1 MKKLIEG
8 VDFSFRSSSRQ
19 DSLGRKANERLED
32 GTETFL
38 RALWPGKENWFAELR
53 NSNSFRDLVL
63 RGLLEDEVPDPEAV
77 IDGYGLILRQ
87 KKLPFWLKAWK
98 VPLDRRFAMAASW
111 LEINLRLADDGLG
124 LRDAHTSN
132 WGFSHCQQPVWVDVG
147 SVVNLETGLEG
158 LEEFRAWH
166 TRPLSLALKRPSWIL
181 DYLSKPISRVQSIS
195 LTFPRLVKPSSP
207 FSRFLRH
214 DDIVMK
220 IMRRFVPTLFQKL
233 AMPYRRLILTFWMHR
248 IRRWSRREVTTG
260 LWSDYRRPS
269 KTSNVSS
276 PVVDS
281 SQPHEEE
288 GRKRTIL
295 RLISQSE
302 AEVILDIGANDGWL
316 IFESLQEG
324 KTFWAV
330 DPDHGAI
337 SKFTRN
343 LAARVTSRSIK
354 VCGAVDSF
362 AETDARADLVV
373 ALALTHHLFLSQGLE
388 FRQIAARLGELA
400 SKEVIVEFMPWGLAV
415 SGQLEADN
423 ASLPEGYSLDNFVE
437 AVREYFP
444 VIDTY
449 SPRMENPPRII
460 VHGRKV

>member
-1 MKKLIEG
+1 MIKLIEG
-8 VDFSFRSSSRQ
+8 VDFSFHSSSMQ
-19 DSLGRKANERLED
+19 DSLGRKASQKLRD
-32 GTETFL
+32 GTVTFL
-38 RALWPGKENWFAELR
+38 RAVWPGKEDWFSELT
-53 NSNSFRDLVL
+53 NSESFRYLVS
-63 RGLLEDEVPDPEAV
+63 RGLLEDEVPDSEAF

-87 KKLPFWLKAWK
+87 KMLPFWLKAWK

-111 LEINLRLADDGLG
+111 LEINLRLAEDGFG

-147 SVVNLETGLEG
+147 SIVDLQTGLEG
-158 LEEFRAWH
+158 LEEFRAWN

-181 DYLSKPISRVQSIS
+181 DYLSKPISRIQAIS
-195 LTFPRLVKPSSP
+195 LKFPWLVKTPSH
-207 FSRFLRH
+207 FSSVLRH

-220 IMRRFVPTLFQKL
+220 ALRRFAPSMFRRL
-233 AMPYRRLILTFWMHR
+233 AVPYRKLVLKLWSVR
-248 IRRWSRREVTTG
+248 IRRWSRRAVSTG
-260 LWSDYRRPS
+260 LWSDYRRPM
-269 KTSNVSS
+269 KVSNISL
-276 PVVDS
+276 PVTES
-281 SQPHEEE
+281 SQSHEGE
-288 GRKRTIL
+288 GRKATIL
-295 RLISQSE
+295 RLVSQSE
-302 AEVILDIGANDGWL
+302 AEVIMDIGANDGWL

-324 KTFWAV
+324 RTFWAL

-343 LAARVTSRSIK
+343 LASRVTNPSIR

-362 AETDARADLVV
+362 AETDVRADLVV
-373 ALALTHHLFLSQGLE
+373 ALALTHHLSLSQGLE

-400 SKEVIVEFMPWGLAV
+400 TKEVIVEFMPWGLAV
-415 SGQLEADN
+415 SGQREVDH
-423 ASLPEGYSLDNFVE
+423 ASLPEGYSLEDFVE

-460 VHGRKV
+460 VHGRKT